1 MGVPI
6 VRSHATDKQLQAF
19 EKHLLNDIH
28 ALNRMLHQGMFEI
41 DTIRIGAEQEFC
53 LVDKYYKAAGKNIE
67 MMEKLKNNPKFTTEL
82 ARFNMEIN
90 ATPQIFSGTCLSDM
104 EAELLSTLDEA
115 YRAADELGI
124 QIIMSG
130 ILPSV
135 RKFDFTMDNLTPYQR
150 YYALCDSINRLRG
163 DTFTLDIKGTDELVM
178 QHDSPLIEAANT
190 GFQVHLQIK
199 PNEFVDMYNI
209 AQAITAPVLASA
221 TNSPILFGKRL
232 WKETRIALFSQ
243 SVDTRSHKEHARDM
257 SPRVTFGDQWLEKS
271 ILEIYKE
278 DIVKYRI
285 LLNTEVTENVF
296 DKIAKGTAPDLMA
309 LKIHNSTVYRWNR
322 ACYGSLDGVAHLRI
336 ENRVLPAGPTVADE
350 MANAAFWLGLM
361 VGMHKQYG
369 DITKHINFEDAKNN
383 FQKASVHGLDTK
395 LFWLN
400 HKNYSAEDLILKELL
415 PIAKEGLLEQKVD
428 KKDIDR
434 YSEIIEER
442 VDKVKTGSYW
452 QLKSYSELLKKA
464 NKEEALAAITASTI
478 KNQKENMPVH
488 NWNLADLNDNKEWK
502 PSEAYVEEFMTVKA
516 FTAKANDIV
525 ALVSEMMD
533 WQKVRYVVI
542 EDDNQKVVGLA
553 TSRLLLRA
561 YMKHIHQHEDIP
573 LTIGEI
579 MIKEPMT
586 IGPGAKLT
594 EAMEIMTKYQ
604 FGCLPVIDEHNHLLG
619 TVTEADFLKISR
631 NLVEKMAKNK

>member
-1 MGVPI
+1 MGAPN
-6 VRSHATDKQLQAF
+6 VRSNVSDKQLQAF

-53 LVDKYYKAAGKNIE
+53 LVDKYFKAAGRNIE
-67 MMEKLKNNPKFTTEL
+67 MMEKLKHNPVFTTEL

-90 ATPQIFSGTCLSDM
+90 ATPQVFSGKCLSLM
-104 EAELLSTLDEA
+104 ENELLENLNEA
-115 YRAADELGI
+115 YVAAAELGI
-124 QIIMSG
+124 QIIISG
-130 ILPSV
+130 ILPSI

-150 YYALCDSINRLRG
+150 YYALCDAINRLRG
-163 DTFTLDIKGTDELVM
+163 DNFTLNIKGIDELVM

-190 GFQVHLQIK
+190 GFQVHLQVK
-199 PNEFVDMYNI
+199 PDEFVDMYNI

-257 SPRVTFGDQWLEKS
+257 SPRVTFGDKWLEKS

-278 DIVKYRI
+278 DIIKYRI

-296 DKIAKGTAPDLMA
+296 EKIAKGTAPDLMA

-322 ACYGSLDGVAHLRI
+322 ACYGNVDGIAHLRI
-336 ENRVLPAGPTVADE
+336 ENRVLPAGPTIVDE
-350 MANAAFWLGLM
+350 MANAALWLGLM
-361 VGMHKQYG
+361 VGMHTQYG
-369 DITKHINFEDAKNN
+369 NITRHMTFDDANNN
-383 FQKASVHGLDTK
+383 FHKASVHGLDTK
-395 LFWLN
+395 FFWLN
-400 HKNYSAEDLILKELL
+400 HKNYSAGELILKELL
-415 PIAKEGLLEQKVD
+415 PIAKEGLKTQHID
-428 KKDIDR
+428 KSEIDK
-434 YSEIIEER
+434 YLEIIEER

-452 QLKSYSELLKKA
+452 QLTSYNQLLKKA

-488 NWNLADLNDNKEWK
+488 KWNLADLNDNNEWK

-516 FTAKANDIV
+516 FTAKAHDIV

-542 EDDNQKVVGLA
+542 ENDKQKVVGLA
-553 TSRLLLRA
+553 TSRQLLRA
-561 YMKHIHQHEDIP
+561 YMKHIHQNEEIP

-604 FGCLPVIDEHNHLLG
+604 FGCLPVVDEHNHLLG

-631 NLVEKMAKNK
+631 NLVEKMAKEK